1 MVYFFARKRGSMNV
15 FSLVKENVTA
25 RDVITQYGF
34 KVNRSGMICCPFH
47 KDKTPSMKVEKRF
60 YCFGCGEKGDV
71 IDFVA
76 KHDGISLKEA
86 AVKIASDFGLESDE
100 DFRAPPKKIK
110 SKVSKEQG
118 LKEKQKYCYQVLA
131 EYYHLLQTWKI
142 KYRPKD
148 IEEEPHPYF
157 VEALQN
163 ISKVEYQLDT
173 LLEKDSSDRAF
184 VISDMEKEVKEIER
198 RIQQYRNCEKD
209 VGM

>member
-25 RDVITQYGF
+25 RDAITQYGF

-118 LKEKQKYCYQVLA
+118 LKEKQKYQ
-131 EYYHLLQTWKI
+131 
-142 KYRPKD
+142 
-148 IEEEPHPYF
+148 
-157 VEALQN
+157 
-163 ISKVEYQLDT
+163 S
-173 LLEKDSSDRAF
+173 
-184 VISDMEKEVKEIER
+184 
-198 RIQQYRNCEKD
+198 RIR
-209 VGM
+209 